1 MSTGLSNRDISIIKT
16 VLQDFPEV
24 ESATLFG
31 SRAKGNF
38 KTGSD
43 IDIAIS
49 LKKDSQKSIQ
59 EIHDKLEEETPLPY
73 FFDVIDFNTI
83 QNSDLIK
90 HIKRVGID
98 ILMYEPITNITSGSM
113 KLIPSSKI
121 ES

>member
-1 MSTGLSNRDISIIKT
+1 MSTGLSNRDISIIKA
-16 VLQDFPEV
+16 VLHGFSEI

-49 LKKDSQKSIQ
+49 LKKNSHESIQ
-59 EIHDKLEEETPLPY
+59 KIHDKLEEETTLPY
-73 FFDVIDFNTI
+73 FFDVIDINTI

-90 HIKRVGID
+90 HIKRVGIN
-98 ILMYEPITNITSGSM
+98 ILI
-113 KLIPSSKI
+113 
-121 ES
+121 

>member
-1 MSTGLSNRDISIIKT
+1 MSIGLSNRDISIIKT
-16 VLQDFPEV
+16 VLQGFSEV

-49 LKKDSQKSIQ
+49 LKKGSQKSIQ

-83 QNSDLIK
+83 QNSDLIE

-98 ILMYEPITNITSGSM
+98 ILMYKPAINTALYP
-113 KLIPSSKI
+113 KAK
-121 ES
+121 